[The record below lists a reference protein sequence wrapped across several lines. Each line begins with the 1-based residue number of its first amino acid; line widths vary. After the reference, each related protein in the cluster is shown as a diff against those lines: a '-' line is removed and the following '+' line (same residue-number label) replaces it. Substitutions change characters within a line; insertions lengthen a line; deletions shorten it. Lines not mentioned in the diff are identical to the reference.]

1 HGGES
6 FLGFAFILLGLLMGF
21 SDPYIRIASFEAAG
35 LVWLSQAFSR
45 RHPLH
50 YWIALTLFGL
60 GGASVGLLEQFP
72 GPWLPAIGILLA
84 LGYGLGAIISKAR
97 NSELAEACRRM
108 QAVALVITT
117 IVAPLT
123 QWHYRSE
130 PWQTA
135 IWLLVIAGLFAWRSF
150 KDQKLHWLHATMVI
164 MALVLPYAGCVDM
177 VNRTPHHNT
186 MVFGLAV
193 LSIFWLALTRLKPTP
208 LILNARSTVLWFYGS
223 LAVAAMLLRVAL
235 GDTAPTPLWY
245 RDFVDYTGPILI
257 MLVLIPATYYS
268 RSLVPAGMAVIIM
281 AVLFPELRANL
292 RESFG
297 LVWGS
302 GFGSSICALG
312 LTWLCFA
319 LRPWP

>member
-35 LVWLSQAFSR
+35 IVWLCQAFSR

-60 GGASVGLLEQFP
+60 GGASVGLLDQFP
-72 GPWLPAIGILLA
+72 GPWLPAIGIVLA
-84 LGYGLGAIISKAR
+84 LGYGLGAPQLKTR
-97 NSELAEACRRM
+97 NLDLAEACRRM

-135 IWLLVIAGLFAWRSF
+135 VWLLVIAGLCAWRSF
-150 KDQKLHWLHATMVI
+150 KDQKLHWLHVTMVI

-177 VNRTPHHNT
+177 VNRTAHHNT

-193 LSIFWLALTRLKPTP
+193 LSLLWLAATRVGRASPRADSRS

-235 GDTAPTPLWY
+235 GDSAPDPLWY
-245 RDFVDYTGPILI
+245 RDFADYTGPILM
-257 MLVLIPATYYS
+257 MLVL
-268 RSLVPAGMAVIIM
+268 
-281 AVLFPELRANL
+281 
-292 RESFG
+292 
-297 LVWGS
+297 
-302 GFGSSICALG
+302 
-312 LTWLCFA
+312 
-319 LRPWP
+319 